1 MQMSDAVRRRQRE
14 FIRNLQEERS
24 ILLGGF
30 RKPEKKEVTQKRIRR
45 QVELRFKDRD
55 ADL

>member
-1 MQMSDAVRRRQRE
+1 MSDTVRRRSRE
-14 FIRNLQEERS
+14 FIRNLQEERA

-30 RKPEKKEVTQKRIRR
+30 RKPEKREVTQKRIKR

-55 ADL
+55 VDL

>member
-1 MQMSDAVRRRQRE
+1 MSDVVRRRQRE
-14 FIRNLQEERS
+14 FIRNLQEERA
-24 ILLGGF
+24 ILLCGF

-55 ADL
+55 VDL

>member
-1 MQMSDAVRRRQRE
+1 MSDTVRRRSRE
-14 FIRNLQEERS
+14 FIRNLQEERA
-24 ILLGGF
+24 ILGGF
-30 RKPEKKEVTQKRIRR
+30 RKPEKREVTQKRIRR